1 MSVKL
6 DDVARLAGVS
16 KTTVSRVL
24 NNRGYLS
31 SETKKKVQDAMKAL
45 NYHPNAIARQL
56 FRKQTKLVGLIFPT
70 VDNPF
75 FGELVAEL
83 EKRLFNAGFKVFIG
97 NSMNDP
103 EKEKVYLQ
111 ELISNQVDGLIV
123 GAHNYNIAE
132 YKTANLPIVAIDR
145 IINKDIPIISS
156 DNYQGGKLATEL
168 LLAKGARNIVV
179 TDGPLNL
186 ETPAHRRR
194 LAYQDCMLAHHLI
207 PHIFII
213 DFSWSIDEKRRA
225 IKKMFHL
232 YPEMDGV
239 FATNDIDAAI
249 IWQTANELG
258 IHVPNALK
266 IVGYDRA
273 NSTKLLLPELTT
285 IEQPVTQMADLA
297 VETLIS
303 RIKGIN
309 TPQEQIVP
317 VKVWQGQSV

>member
-6 DDVARLAGVS
+6 DDVAKLAGVS

-31 SETKKKVQDAMKAL
+31 AETKKKVQDAMQAL

-56 FRKQTKLVGLIFPT
+56 FRKETKLVGLIFPT

-111 ELISNQVDGLIV
+111 ELIANQVDGLIV

-132 YKTANLPIVAIDR
+132 YKTVNLPIVAIDR
-145 IINKDIPIISS
+145 IINKDIPIIAS

-168 LLAKGARNIVV
+168 LLAKGARHIVV

-194 LAYQDCMLAHHLI
+194 LAYQECMTAHHLT
-207 PHIFII
+207 PRTFII
-213 DFSWSIDEKRRA
+213 NFSSSIDEKRSA

-239 FATNDIDAAI
+239 FATNDIDAALV
-249 IWQTANELG
+249 WQTATELG
-258 IHVPNALK
+258 IHVPDELK
-266 IVGYDRA
+266 IVGYDHA
-273 NSTKLLLPELTT
+273 NSTKLLLPQLTT
-285 IEQPVTQMADLA
+285 IEQPVTRMADLA

-303 RIKGIN
+303 RINGHQ
-309 TPQEQIVP
+309 TPQEQLVP
-317 VKVWQGQSV
+317 VTVWNGQSV